1 MSEERIR
8 LSEHFTYKKLF
19 KFVLPSIYMMVF
31 ISVYGI
37 VDGFFVANFSGDNG
51 LPFQALN
58 LIFPF
63 IMIVG
68 SVGFM
73 LGTGGNAE
81 VSKLLGEGDNERA
94 NQVFSMLVYATV
106 VIGVILGVL
115 GIFLARPIAE
125 WFAMQEQDLS
135 PAEKERLIEYCTI
148 YARIILS
155 AMPAFMLQN
164 AFQGFFV
171 TAEKAKLGL
180 YVTILAGIGNVL
192 FDALFFVGCKWG
204 LVGAAIATALNQVI
218 GGVLPLL
225 YFAKKNNSLLRL
237 GKCKFDFRVLTR
249 VSVNGMS
256 ELIGN
261 VTMSIVSILYN
272 TQLMKYIN
280 GLDGVHAYGVLQYI
294 GFIFVAIYIGYAVG
308 CAPIIGFHYGAQNR
322 EELKN
327 VYTKSLKI
335 MTVLGILMTVIA
347 IVFARLLSAI
357 FVQEAE
363 LLDLTTRGLRIYSI
377 CFLFTG
383 LNIFGSSFFTALSNG
398 LLSLL
403 ISLFRTFVCQA
414 VAVMLLPL
422 IWGVDGIWAAVI
434 LAELFTLILTIILW
448 IAKRKKYGYM

>member
-1 MSEERIR
+1 MEERIR

-19 KFVLPSIYMMVF
+19 KFVMPSIFMMVF

-37 VDGFFVANFSGDNG
+37 IDGFFVANFAGDNG

-58 LIFPF
+58 LIFPL
-63 IMIVG
+63 IMILG
-68 SVGFM
+68 SFGFM

-81 VSKLLGEGDNERA
+81 VSKALGEGDSDRA
-94 NQVFSMLVYATV
+94 NQVFSMLIYATV
-106 VIGVILGVL
+106 VIGIVLAVMGVF
-115 GIFLARPIAE
+115 IARPVAE
-125 WFAMQEQDLS
+125 LFAAKEQDLS
-135 PAEKERLIEYCTI
+135 PEEKTRLIEYCTI

-155 AMPAFMLQN
+155 ALPAFMLQN

-171 TAEKAKLGL
+171 TAEKPKLGL
-180 YVTILAGIGNVL
+180 YVTLLAGIGNML
-192 FDALFFVGCKWG
+192 FDALFVVGCQWG
-204 LVGAAIATALNQVI
+204 LVGAAIATALNQII
-218 GGVLPLL
+218 GGVLPLI
-225 YFAKKNNSLLRL
+225 YFARKNNSLLRL
-237 GKCKFDFRVLTR
+237 GKGSFDLKVFVRVC
-249 VSVNGMS
+249 VNGMS

-261 VTMSIVSILYN
+261 VTMSIVAILYN
-272 TQLMKYIN
+272 AQLMQYIS

-308 CAPIIGFHYGAQNR
+308 CAPIIGFNYGAENR
-322 EELKN
+322 AELKN
-327 VYTKSLKI
+327 VYVKSLKI
-335 MTVLGILMTVIA
+335 MTIFGVVMTAIA
-347 IVFARLLSAI
+347 IVFARPLSAI
-357 FVQEAE
+357 FVQDSD

-403 ISLFRTFVCQA
+403 LSLFRTFVCQA
-414 VAVMLLPL
+414 VAVMVLPL

-434 LAELFTLILTIILW
+434 VAELFTLILTIILW